1 MIEGLRSWI
10 IEICTAV
17 IFITAVEMVLPNNN
31 LKKYAKFVLGLILI
45 TVLINP
51 IIRLFDKNF
60 DLEAYTNKAYQYMDE
75 KKYEQDVEKYK
86 QEGMNKT
93 IGVFK
98 KNLENICKEKLKQE
112 FPKDNYQVDAVV
124 DYDKNN
130 DSIYVKSIKVGI
142 KNGNIES
149 IKKVDIGSKGA
160 AVNSNPSINDE
171 RSRLMRSYLSKELK
185 IPENSIEVYKNWII
199 T

>member
-185 IPENSIEVYKNWII
+185 IPENSIEVYKN
-199 T
+199 